1 MINFIDSGH
10 CPAPYNMALDEFLF
24 KMEQGIFLRVYGW
37 NPPAVS
43 LGYGQRATQELD
55 FKRLKR
61 DKIGLVRRPTG
72 GRAVL
77 HDCET
82 TYAVAGDI
90 GGLFGPS
97 LHTTYLKIGE
107 ALQAVL
113 RILGISTGLEK
124 ARTRDDRAKSGA
136 SAPCFT
142 STARFEIT
150 AGGKKIVGSAQKR
163 GKTRFLQHGS
173 LLTAPQKSVA
183 DYLNLPPA
191 KKESYRKRLAM
202 ESTSL
207 ADLGLG
213 HITDDTIAKAFRKG
227 FSEAFA
233 LPCCDFALS
242 AADQTHIRTLERKYG
257 SMEWN
262 SPP

>member
-1 MINFIDSGH
+1 MINVIDSGH

-24 KMEQGIFLRVYGW
+24 RQERGLYLRVYGW

-43 LGYGQRATQELD
+43 LGYGQRAKRELD
-55 FKRLKR
+55 LEKLKR
-61 DKIGLVRRPTG
+61 DKISLVRRPTG

-77 HDCET
+77 HDCEA

-113 RILGISTGLEK
+113 KILGITTGLEK
-124 ARTRDDRAKSGA
+124 ARTRDKRAKSGA

-142 STARFEIT
+142 STARFEIIT
-150 AGGKKIVGSAQKR
+150 GGKKIMGSAQKR
-163 GKTRFLQHGS
+163 SKTRFLQHGS
-173 LLTAPQKSVA
+173 LLLAPQKSVA
-183 DYLNLPPA
+183 KYLNLPLA
-191 KKESYRKRLAM
+191 KKEGYRKQLVM

-207 ADLGLG
+207 KDFGLG
-213 HITDDTIAKAFRKG
+213 HLSYKTIASAFKTG
-227 FSEAFA
+227 FSEALA
-233 LPCCDFALS
+233 LPCRDFALS
-242 AADQTHIRTLERKYG
+242 ADDLVHIRTLEEKYR
-257 SMEWN
+257 SKDWI
-262 SPP
+262 